1 MKTINEFTAF
11 EEKFKKYNGNF
22 FIAQENSTVVL
33 SFYVRGR
40 SFLTVLYHSPLP
52 FIPVIAT

>member
-22 FIAQENSTVVL
+22 FIDQEKSTVGF
-33 SFYVRGR
+33 SFYVRYCNR
-40 SFLTVLYHSPLP
+40 
-52 FIPVIAT
+52 